1 MANFTRTQL
10 DAVWISGYQAPPA
23 DYEDLDRKAFQ
34 GVNGKVGGVYAP
46 TAVIAITGSG
56 LQTTTKLEVQAGGNV
71 RFATGATMVLA
82 DSDWQDLLAGHPGRT
97 RKIYQAMAPV
107 NPIGENHF
115 AVVNVVPTGAVQ
127 TVACSLRRST
137 GSTSPEF
144 IKRLRVHHG
153 STLARVRIRFQVP
166 TVHGAVPQKM
176 PRARLFRVKAVD
188 GVAEDLVTTAL
199 NDGFVDFTT
208 PKSGDAW
215 HNGGT
220 VQEFVITTD
229 KNKTVDAG
237 AYNYFLHI
245 QEESVGVDATPLSVK
260 VYERR
265 LTAASTSF
273 NAGTGFCD
281 TYAQTI
287 NNLCIFKD
295 ETDPSYNGVW
305 VSPGGAGAWLR
316 VSDLSTTSH
325 FSNGM
330 LFPIYASATSIQGK
344 SSPGTVWQ
352 LNVSP
357 DFVLGSSPVTFRK
370 PVASG
375 NIYLGALVEFE
386 DITTTAPQ

>member
-10 DAVWISGYQAPPA
+10 DAVWITGYQAPPA

-46 TAVIAITGSG
+46 TAVIAITGAG

-82 DSDWQDLLAGHPGRT
+82 DNDWQDLLAGHPGRT

-107 NPIGENHF
+107 NPIGQNHF
-115 AVVNVVPTGAVQ
+115 AVMNVVPTGAVQ

-137 GSTSPEF
+137 GTTSPEF
-144 IKRLRVHHG
+144 IKRLRVHNG

-176 PRARLFRVKAVD
+176 PRARLFRVKVVD
-188 GVAEDLVTTAL
+188 GVAEDLVTTTL

-215 HNGGT
+215 HNGGA
-220 VQEFVITTD
+220 VQEFVITPD

-237 AYNYFLHI
+237 TYNYFLHI

-260 VYERR
+260 VYEQT
-265 LTAASTSF
+265 LNAASVGV
-273 NAGTGFCD
+273 NAFSGVCD
-281 TYAQTI
+281 GLAQASGKLVLFKNEI
-287 NNLCIFKD
+287 NPAN
-295 ETDPSYNGVW
+295 NGVY
-305 VSPGGAGAWLR
+305 VSPGGAGGWPR
-316 VSDLSTTSH
+316 VSDLNTTPH
-325 FSNGM
+325 FANGM
-330 LFPIYASATSIQGK
+330 LFPIFASAAVIFGF

-352 LNVSP
+352 LSVSQ
-357 DFVLGSSPVTFRK
+357 DFTLGTSPATFRK
-370 PVASG
+370 PVPYG
-375 NIYLGALVEFE
+375 NIYLGAMVEFE